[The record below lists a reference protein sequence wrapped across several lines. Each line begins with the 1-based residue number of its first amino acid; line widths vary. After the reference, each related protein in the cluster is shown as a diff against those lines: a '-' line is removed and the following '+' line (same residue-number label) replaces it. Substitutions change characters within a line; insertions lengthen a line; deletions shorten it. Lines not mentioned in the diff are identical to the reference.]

1 MAQPEAEERDRRP
14 STALGTAPPHTDGA
28 ALSLSKDRGSRFTV
42 LVIAL
47 MVLSML
53 ALGLFAFRA
62 IGERP
67 RAWSYGT
74 HPLIPAETYS
84 STQPAPPPS
93 QSPKQ
98 IELPPLDSARD
109 GPAKARRGDPEP
121 VEGPPRPVRP
131 QPGAKGAK

>member
-1 MAQPEAEERDRRP
+1 MAQPEAEQRDR
-14 STALGTAPPHTDGA
+14 
-28 ALSLSKDRGSRFTV
+28 RGSRFTV
-42 LVIAL
+42 LVIGL
-47 MVLSML
+47 MVLGML

-93 QSPKQ
+93 QAPKQ
-98 IELPPLDSARD
+98 IELPPR
-109 GPAKARRGDPEP
+109 P
-121 VEGPPRPVRP
+121 VRPRPVRP